1 MRHHF
6 AIPLLMACLAL
17 APAACK
23 RQKVRVQTDEEAPR
37 VASMIHMADPRAASQ
52 LVSGFYD
59 IEGNSW
65 RWTAGKFSV
74 ILRPPR
80 GAEQKGATLRF
91 RFTVPEVVFQKL
103 KTQTLTAT
111 VDGLA
116 LAPESFKQ
124 PGDHTLTREIPGSKL
139 AGETVRVDFAL
150 DKFLPAAGADSRD
163 LGVVASSVALEPK

>member
-1 MRHHF
+1 MRHRF
-6 AIPLLMACLAL
+6 AIPILIACLAL

-23 RQKVRVQTDEEAPR
+23 RKKLRVQTDEEAPR
-37 VASMIHMADPRAASQ
+37 VSSMIHMADPRAASQ

-59 IEGNSW
+59 IEGNAW

-91 RFTVPEVVFQKL
+91 RFAVPEVVFQKL
-103 KTQTLTAT
+103 GKQTLTAT

-116 LAPESFKQ
+116 LAPEPFKQ
-124 PGDHTLTREIPGSKL
+124 PGEHTFTREVPGSKL

-150 DKFLPAAGADSRD
+150 DKFLPATGTDSRD